1 MLFSLTILRCVIFP
15 LWYHSIE
22 KYHAIE
28 SKLFCKVTYLIDCWW
43 KIYFHIISG
52 GSSEKTI
59 NNVLLAIFEKRKELD
74 KLGLSLVKLRT
85 VSSFGFT
92 YLHKCFLCSLFAYF
106 LACLNAFL
114 GTCLLAYLLIW
125 LLTNLFTYSLIYG
138 LTYLLASLLCLLTHL
153 LTCFLASLFR
163 YLLSC
168 LLQQLCIFLFAFL
181 STCILVYLLTCL
193 LAYLL
198 TWMLAYLFSCF
209 LACLLSYLLV
219 SLLTSLTYL
228 LGVYKKG
235 HPVWL
240 ISRKPKK
247 RVTNC
252 FFLLQIL
259 NTKPFLCNFR
269 GLGYLQNKREFL
281 KNMIILNSNY
291 FSFNFKLYWTIIKL
305 SWIENKLST

>member
-138 LTYLLASLLCLLTHL
+138 LTCLLPCFVCLLTCLLASLLPCFV
-153 LTCFLASLFR
+153 TCFLACFNSCVFS
-163 YLLSC
+163 YLLSR
-168 LLQQLCIFLFAFL
+168 QLA
-181 STCILVYLLTCL
+181 YLYTCL

-252 FFLLQIL
+252 FFSC
-259 NTKPFLCNFR
+259 KF
-269 GLGYLQNKREFL
+269 
-281 KNMIILNSNY
+281 
-291 FSFNFKLYWTIIKL
+291 
-305 SWIENKLST
+305 